1 MKRYLLSSFTIAA
14 AALLVT
20 SCNDEMDN
28 GLKTGDEGTVTF
40 TAQLPSEM
48 GTRAF
53 ADGLTAKHLQYAV
66 YEAGQSTPL
75 KVFGDETTVVGEA
88 EMVNL
93 KKSVTLKLT
102 SGKSYDVIFWADATT
117 DSPYT
122 FNPAS
127 REVSVDYS
135 KVNNNSD
142 NCDAFFK
149 KETITVSGN
158 QSVDVKLTRPFAQ
171 VNIGTDD
178 FDAAKASGLEVTQ
191 TEVVAKAFATLN
203 LATGEV
209 SDEADRTFTMKAI
222 PTASDGE
229 FPVAGGYKYLSMDYL
244 LVGADKAT
252 VDVAFN
258 YGGPQN
264 RTFTNVPVQRNY
276 RTNIYGSLL
285 TNTTDF
291 NVVIEPAFATTN
303 YNLGALYT
311 ASQIGGAV
319 TLSDNVDFD
328 RTIAVQPGK
337 TMSVNLNGKT
347 VKNTTDLWE
356 NPSVPNSWS
365 LFSVRGTD
373 SKLTLSGD
381 GEVIAKANDCYAVD
395 VQDGGHLVIEGG
407 HFNGNIHAVYVLE
420 GVAEIKGGTF
430 EVQQKY
436 PDAEKADEFVL
447 NCYDANREN
456 GTAKIIVTGGTFIG
470 FNPGD
475 CKAEGDGTN
484 FVASG
489 YASIA
494 NGTTAD
500 GRTIWKVVPAVEAT
514 TGAELEGS
522 FKRGSVTTIGTN
534 ISATETIV
542 CKTKSNLVLKN
553 GSVLK
558 VEPTRNAQ
566 NYTLGAYGGSNLSIS
581 GNGSIIAPILINPN
595 PTTSQ
600 ASAIE
605 VGSASK
611 SGTVN
616 IYDNV
621 TFEGNSGA
629 AGSYA
634 LRLINGTANIYGGHF
649 KTAGGSSGNAECIYV
664 QSAQPYRGA
673 AYRQC
678 NLNIYGGVFE
688 TIGDAKY
695 LINCKDEPYKDG
707 KCAIKIMGGIFVGFN
722 PADNTAE
729 GAHTNFVAPGYKS
742 VETTYNGKQAWKVVK
757 E

>member
-1 MKRYLLSSFTIAA
+1 MKRYLLSTFTIAA

-88 EMVNL
+88 EMNNL
-93 KKSVTLKLT
+93 KQTVSLKLT
-102 SGKSYDVIFWADATT
+102 TGKTYDVIFWAADNSAKK
-117 DSPYT
+117 PYT
-122 FNPAS
+122 FDPLTQTVKITYTN
-127 REVSVDYS
+127 VYS
-135 KVNNNSD
+135 NND
-142 NCDAFFK
+142 ICDAFFK

-158 QSVDVKLTRPFAQ
+158 QNVDVKLTRPFAQ

-178 FDAAKASGLEVTQ
+178 FDAATIAGLNLTQ
-191 TEVVAKAFATLN
+191 TQVKATAGDILN
-203 LATGEV
+203 LATGKMEGT
-209 SDEADRTFTMKAI
+209 EATRTFKMKAI
-222 PTASDGE
+222 PTADDGA
-229 FPVAGGYKYLSMDYL
+229 FPVAGYKYLLMAYIPISDT
-244 LVGADKAT
+244 KET
-252 VDVAFN
+252 VDMTFGYN
-258 YGGPQN
+258 GKSTF
-264 RTFTNVPVQRNY
+264 RSFTNVPLQRNY

-285 TNTTDF
+285 TNSVDF
-291 NVVIEPAFATTN
+291 NVVIEPAFSGEFAHEVVSASTFAALKAAVANGQSVDAEKTLVLSGGQSETL
-303 YNLGALYT
+303 NLGD
-311 ASQIGGAV
+311 
-319 TLSDNVDFD
+319 LSISNKNN
-328 RTIAVQPGK
+328 IW
-337 TMSVNLNGKT
+337 SVS
-347 VKNTTDLWE
+347 D
-356 NPSVPNSWS
+356 SDWS
-365 LFSVRGTD
+365 LLSVREN
-373 SKLTLSGD
+373 SSLTITSGAY
-381 GEVIAKANDCYAVD
+381 IAKANDCYAVD
-395 VQDGGHLVIEGG
+395 VQDGGHLVIEDG
-407 HFNGNIHAVYVLE
+407 HFNGNVHAVYVYE

-436 PDAEKADEFVL
+436 SDADKADEFVL

-475 CKAEGDGTN
+475 CKAEGNGTN
-484 FVASG
+484 FVAPG
-489 YASIA
+489 YASIP
-494 NGTTAD
+494 NGTAAD

-514 TGAELEGS
+514 TGAELKGS

-534 ISATETIV
+534 ISATETIE

-558 VEPTRNAQ
+558 VEPTRIAQ
-566 NYTLGAYGGSNLSIS
+566 NYTLGAHGGSNLSIS
-581 GNGSIIAPILINPN
+581 GNGSIIAPVLPD
-595 PTTSQ
+595 PTTYL

-616 IYDNV
+616 IYGNV

-664 QSAQPYRGA
+664 QSSQPSYGA
-673 AYRQC
+673 AYNQC

-688 TIGDAKY
+688 TTGDAKY
-695 LINCKDEPYKDG
+695 LINCLDKPYKDG

>member
-1 MKRYLLSSFTIAA
+1 MKRYLLSTFTIAA

-88 EMVNL
+88 EMNNL
-93 KKSVTLKLT
+93 KQTVSLKLT
-102 SGKSYDVIFWADATT
+102 TGKTYDVIFWAADNSAKK
-117 DSPYT
+117 PYT
-122 FNPAS
+122 FDPLTQTVKIKYTN
-127 REVSVDYS
+127 VYS
-135 KVNNNSD
+135 NND
-142 NCDAFFK
+142 ICDAFFK

-158 QSVDVKLTRPFAQ
+158 QNVDVKLTRPFAQ

-178 FDAAKASGLEVTQ
+178 FDAATIAGLNLTQ
-191 TEVVAKAFATLN
+191 TQVKATAGDILN
-203 LATGEV
+203 LATGKMEGT
-209 SDEADRTFTMKAI
+209 EATRTFKMKAI
-222 PTASDGE
+222 PTADDGA
-229 FPVAGGYKYLSMDYL
+229 FPVAGYKYLLMAYIPISDT
-244 LVGADKAT
+244 KET
-252 VDVAFN
+252 VDMTFGYN
-258 YGGPQN
+258 GKSSF
-264 RTFTNVPVQRNY
+264 RSFTNVPLQRNY

-285 TNTTDF
+285 TNSVDF
-291 NVVIEPAFATTN
+291 NVVIEPAFSGEFAHEVVSASTFAALKAAVANGQSVDAEKTLVLSGGQSETL
-303 YNLGALYT
+303 NLGD
-311 ASQIGGAV
+311 
-319 TLSDNVDFD
+319 LSISN
-328 RTIAVQPGK
+328 
-337 TMSVNLNGKT
+337 
-347 VKNTTDLWE
+347 KNDIW
-356 NPSVPNSWS
+356 SDSDWS
-365 LFSVRGTD
+365 LLSVREN
-373 SKLTLSGD
+373 SSLTITSGAY
-381 GEVIAKANDCYAVD
+381 IAKANDCYAVD
-395 VQDGGHLVIEGG
+395 VQDGGHLVIEDG
-407 HFNGNIHAVYVLE
+407 HFNGNIHAVYVEE
-420 GVAEIKGGTF
+420 GTAEIKGGTF

-436 PDAEKADEFVL
+436 PDADKADEFVL
-447 NCYDANREN
+447 NCYDANRKN

-475 CKAEGDGTN
+475 CKAEGNGTN
-484 FVASG
+484 FVAPG
-489 YASIA
+489 YASIP
-494 NGTTAD
+494 NGTAAD
-500 GRTIWKVVPAVEAT
+500 GRTIWKVVPTVEAT
-514 TGAELEGS
+514 TEAELEGS
-522 FKRGSVTTIGTN
+522 FKRGSVTAISSN
-534 ISATETIV
+534 ISTATITT
-542 CKTKSNLVLKN
+542 CHSKSNLVFKN

-558 VEPTRNAQ
+558 LEPTETGDL
-566 NYTLGAYGGSNLSIS
+566 YTLSVRKNSNLTIS
-581 GNGSIIAPILINPN
+581 GNGSIIAPVLISPN

-600 ASAIE
+600 AAAIE
-605 VGSASK
+605 VGVQAY

-621 TFEGNSGA
+621 TIEGNSGA
-629 AGSYA
+629 AGSHA
-634 LRLINGTANIYGGHF
+634 LKLVNGTANIYGGHF
-649 KTAGGSSGNAECIYV
+649 KTAGGSNGDSECIYL
-664 QSAQPYRGA
+664 QSIKPWGGT
-673 AYRQC
+673 YRQC

-688 TIGDAKY
+688 TTGDAKY

>member
-1 MKRYLLSSFTIAA
+1 MKRYLLSTFTIAA

-88 EMVNL
+88 EMDNL
-93 KKSVTLKLT
+93 KQTVSLKLT
-102 SGKSYDVIFWADATT
+102 TGKTYDVIFWAADNSAKK
-117 DSPYT
+117 PYT
-122 FNPAS
+122 FDPLTQTVKIKYTN
-127 REVSVDYS
+127 VYS
-135 KVNNNSD
+135 NND
-142 NCDAFFK
+142 ICDAFFK

-158 QSVDVKLTRPFAQ
+158 QNVDVKLTRPFAQ

-178 FDAAKASGLEVTQ
+178 FDAATIAGLNLTQ
-191 TEVVAKAFATLN
+191 TQVKATAGDILN
-203 LATGEV
+203 LATGKMEGT
-209 SDEADRTFTMKAI
+209 EATRTFKMKAI
-222 PTASDGE
+222 PTADDGA
-229 FPVAGGYKYLSMDYL
+229 FPVAGYKYLLMAYIPISDT
-244 LVGADKAT
+244 KET
-252 VDVAFN
+252 VDMTFGYN
-258 YGGPQN
+258 GKSSF
-264 RTFTNVPVQRNY
+264 RSFTNVPLQRNY

-285 TNTTDF
+285 TNSVDF
-291 NVVIEPAFATTN
+291 NVVIEPAFSGEFAHEVVSASTFAALKAAVANGQSVDAEKTLVLSGGQSETL
-303 YNLGALYT
+303 NLGD
-311 ASQIGGAV
+311 
-319 TLSDNVDFD
+319 LSISNKNN
-328 RTIAVQPGK
+328 IW
-337 TMSVNLNGKT
+337 SVS
-347 VKNTTDLWE
+347 D
-356 NPSVPNSWS
+356 SDWS
-365 LFSVRGTD
+365 LLSVREN
-373 SKLTLSGD
+373 SSLTITSGAY
-381 GEVIAKANDCYAVD
+381 IAKANDCFAVD
-395 VQDGGHLVIEGG
+395 VQDGGHLVIEDG
-407 HFNGNIHAVYVLE
+407 HFNGNVHAVYVLE

-436 PDAEKADEFVL
+436 SDADKADEFVL
-447 NCYDANREN
+447 NCYDANRKN

-484 FVASG
+484 FVAPG
-489 YASIA
+489 YASIP
-494 NGTTAD
+494 NGTAAD

-514 TGAELEGS
+514 TEAELEGS
-522 FKRGSVTTIGTN
+522 FKRGSVTAISSN
-534 ISATETIV
+534 ISTATITT
-542 CKTKSNLVLKN
+542 CHSKSNLVFKN

-558 VEPTRNAQ
+558 LEPTETGDL
-566 NYTLGAYGGSNLSIS
+566 YTLSVRKNSNLTIS
-581 GNGSIIAPILINPN
+581 GNGSIIAPVLINPN
-595 PTTSQ
+595 PTTSK
-600 ASAIE
+600 AAAIE
-605 VGSASK
+605 VGVPAY

-621 TFEGNSGA
+621 TLEGNSGA

-634 LRLINGTANIYGGHF
+634 LRLVNGTANIYGGHF
-649 KTAGGSSGNAECIYV
+649 KTAGGLNGDSECIFL
-664 QSAQPYRGA
+664 QSIKPQNGT
-673 AYRQC
+673 YRQC

-688 TIGDAKY
+688 TTGDAKY

>member
-1 MKRYLLSSFTIAA
+1 MKRYLLSTFTIAA

-88 EMVNL
+88 EMVDL
-93 KKSVTLKLT
+93 KKSVTLQLT

-122 FNPAS
+122 FDPATQ
-127 REVSVDYS
+127 EVSVDYS

-209 SDEADRTFTMKAI
+209 ADEDERTFTMKAI

-291 NVVIEPAFATTN
+291 NVVIEPAFIGTLGIATDEELADAASHHNRHVQLADNAQLALPTN
-303 YNLGALYT
+303 IAEGVVI
-311 ASQIGGAV
+311 IGG
-319 TLSDNVDFD
+319 
-328 RTIAVQPGK
+328 
-337 TMSVNLNGKT
+337 
-347 VKNTTDLWE
+347 
-356 NPSVPNSWS
+356 
-365 LFSVRGTD
+365 
-373 SKLTLSGD
+373 
-381 GEVIAKANDCYAVD
+381 
-395 VQDGGHLVIEGG
+395 
-407 HFNGNIHAVYVLE
+407 
-420 GVAEIKGGTF
+420 
-430 EVQQKY
+430 
-436 PDAEKADEFVL
+436 
-447 NCYDANREN
+447 
-456 GTAKIIVTGGTFIG
+456 
-470 FNPGD
+470 
-475 CKAEGDGTN
+475 TN
-484 FVASG
+484 
-489 YASIA
+489 
-494 NGTTAD
+494 
-500 GRTIWKVVPAVEAT
+500 
-514 TGAELEGS
+514 
-522 FKRGSVTTIGTN
+522 
-534 ISATETIV
+534 
-542 CKTKSNLVLKN
+542 
-553 GSVLK
+553 SVLK
-558 VEPTRNAQ
+558 IN
-566 NYTLGAYGGSNLSIS
+566 
-581 GNGSIIAPILINPN
+581 NGYQIPN
-595 PTTSQ
+595 
-600 ASAIE
+600 
-605 VGSASK
+605 
-611 SGTVN
+611 
-616 IYDNV
+616 DNV
-621 TFEGNSGA
+621 TFKDVTLARDDSAGTSDGYYLNINSDNVVLDNVKLGIINLIEDV
-629 AGSYA
+629 SYA
-634 LRLINGTANIYGGHF
+634 WGCIYLNGGKTLTVRNTNFTIRAAYGVFAMDPGTTIILENCNFGPKFQFCTNQPGNGKLIARNTTFRGWMSGWSDGYFENCTFDYGDLFYPSARCYGSSVFKDCEFGRYTTATDNRWLPTAPDRKDANGNDIYDYDYAVSCMKQHSIIEFINCRYSDGSAFNKNVFLKGTTDSSGDPDKVIINGTTY
-649 KTAGGSSGNAECIYV
+649 T
-664 QSAQPYRGA
+664 
-673 AYRQC
+673 
-678 NLNIYGGVFE
+678 
-688 TIGDAKY
+688 D
-695 LINCKDEPYKDG
+695 INE
-707 KCAIKIMGGIFVGFN
+707 F
-722 PADNTAE
+722 
-729 GAHTNFVAPGYKS
+729 
-742 VETTYNGKQAWKVVK
+742 TYW
-757 E
+757 

>member
-1 MKRYLLSSFTIAA
+1 MKRYLLSTFTIAA

-88 EMVNL
+88 EMDNL
-93 KKSVTLKLT
+93 KQTVSLKLT
-102 SGKSYDVIFWADATT
+102 TGKTYDVIFWAADNSAKK
-117 DSPYT
+117 PYT
-122 FNPAS
+122 FDPLTQTVKIKYTN
-127 REVSVDYS
+127 VYS
-135 KVNNNSD
+135 NND
-142 NCDAFFK
+142 ICDAFFK
-149 KETITVSGN
+149 KETITISGN
-158 QSVDVKLTRPFAQ
+158 QNVDVKLTRPFAQ

-178 FDAAKASGLEVTQ
+178 FDAATIAGLNLTQ
-191 TEVVAKAFATLN
+191 TQVKATAGDILN
-203 LATGEV
+203 LATGKMEGT
-209 SDEADRTFTMKAI
+209 EATRTFKMKAI
-222 PTASDGE
+222 PTADDGA
-229 FPVAGGYKYLSMDYL
+229 FPVAGYKYLLMAYIPISDT
-244 LVGADKAT
+244 KET
-252 VDVAFN
+252 VDMTFGYN
-258 YGGPQN
+258 GKSTF
-264 RTFTNVPVQRNY
+264 RSFTNVPLQRNY

-285 TNTTDF
+285 TNSVDF
-291 NVVIEPAFATTN
+291 NVVIEPAFSGEFAHEVVSASTFAALKAAVANGQSVDAEKTLVLSGGQSETL
-303 YNLGALYT
+303 NLGD
-311 ASQIGGAV
+311 
-319 TLSDNVDFD
+319 LSISN
-328 RTIAVQPGK
+328 
-337 TMSVNLNGKT
+337 
-347 VKNTTDLWE
+347 KNNIWSD
-356 NPSVPNSWS
+356 SDSDWS
-365 LFSVRGTD
+365 LLSVREN
-373 SKLTLSGD
+373 SSLTITSGAY
-381 GEVIAKANDCYAVD
+381 IAKANDCFAVD
-395 VQDGGHLVIEGG
+395 VQDGGHLVIEDG
-407 HFNGNIHAVYVLE
+407 HFNGNVHAVYVYE

-436 PDAEKADEFVL
+436 SDADKADEFVL
-447 NCYDANREN
+447 NCYDANCKN

-475 CKAEGDGTN
+475 CKAEGNGTN
-484 FVASG
+484 FVAPG
-489 YASIA
+489 YASIP
-494 NGTTAD
+494 NGTAAD

-581 GNGSIIAPILINPN
+581 GNGSIIAPVLINPN

-664 QSAQPYRGA
+664 QSSQPYSGA

-688 TIGDAKY
+688 TTGDAKY

-729 GAHTNFVAPGYKS
+729 GALTNFVAPGYKS

>member
-1 MKRYLLSSFTIAA
+1 MKRYLLSTFTIAA

-75 KVFGDETTVVGEA
+75 KVFGDETTVMGEA
-88 EMVNL
+88 EMNNL
-93 KKSVTLKLT
+93 KQTVSLKLT
-102 SGKSYDVIFWADATT
+102 TGKTYDVIFWADATT

-127 REVSVDYS
+127 QEVSVDYS

-203 LATGEV
+203 LATGKV

-258 YGGPQN
+258 YGGPQS

-291 NVVIEPAFATTN
+291 NVVIEPAFSGEFAHEVVSISTFAALKAAAT
-303 YNLGALYT
+303 A
-311 ASQIGGAV
+311 GGDVKLESAIDFTQVV
-319 TLSDNVDFD
+319 TVDNNKTLTVD
-328 RTIAVQPGK
+328 
-337 TMSVNLNGKT
+337 LNKQN
-347 VKNTTDLWE
+347 VANAADLWDKA
-356 NPSVPNSWS
+356 PNQWS
-365 LFSVRGTD
+365 LFSVRRGST
-373 SKLTLSGD
+373 LTLKGD

-407 HFNGNIHAVYVLE
+407 HYNGNIHAVYVQK
-420 GVAEIKGGTF
+420 GTAEIKGGTF

-436 PDAEKADEFVL
+436 SAEDPDEYVL
-447 NCYDANREN
+447 NCYDANYIN
-456 GTAKIIVTGGTFIG
+456 GTAKIIVSGGTFIG
-470 FNPGD
+470 FNPGN
-475 CKAEGDGTN
+475 CKAEDKNGTN
-484 FVASG
+484 FLAPG
-489 YASIA
+489 YASVA
-494 NGTTAD
+494 DGTTAD
-500 GRTIWKVVPAVEAT
+500 GRVIYKVIQAPTTRSEIINLLSKDGGSICIGSDYEGGAYLSKDGVTASFAISNNAV
-514 TGAELEGS
+514 
-522 FKRGSVTTIGTN
+522 VTPLQKKSQRSTFNIDGTN
-534 ISATETIV
+534 L
-542 CKTKSNLVLKN
+542 NLFGN
-553 GSVLK
+553 GK
-558 VEPTRNAQ
+558 I
-566 NYTLGAYGGSNLSIS
+566 LGPCNVTDSDEGAIWVQGGSTLNISGNLSIE
-581 GNGSIIAPILINPN
+581 GGTGGHLNACVIIFNGTTNIQNGYFHSSIDKNGDSNPCIILAPIKS
-595 PTTSQ
+595 PTVT
-600 ASAIE
+600 
-605 VGSASK
+605 GYSK
-611 SGTVN
+611 
-616 IYDNV
+616 
-621 TFEGNSGA
+621 
-629 AGSYA
+629 
-634 LRLINGTANIYGGHF
+634 
-649 KTAGGSSGNAECIYV
+649 
-664 QSAQPYRGA
+664 
-673 AYRQC
+673 
-678 NLNIYGGVFE
+678 LNIYGGVFE
-688 TIGDAKY
+688 ADGDAKFV
-695 LINCKDEPYKDG
+695 INCQDEDKDRCTVKV
-707 KCAIKIMGGIFVGFN
+707 MGGTFVGFN
-722 PADNTAE
+722 PADNTAD
-729 GAHTNFVAPGYKS
+729 GAHTNYVATGYKS
-742 VETTYNGKQAWKVVK
+742 VETTYNGKQAWKVVR

>member
-1 MKRYLLSSFTIAA
+1 MKRYLLSTFTIAA

-127 REVSVDYS
+127 QEVSVDYS

-258 YGGPQN
+258 YGGPQS
-264 RTFTNVPVQRNY
+264 RTFTNVLVQRNY

-381 GEVIAKANDCYAVD
+381 GDVIAKANDCYAID
-395 VQDGGHLVIEGG
+395 VQGGGHLVIEGG
-407 HFNGNIHAVYVLE
+407 HYNGNIHAVYVTE

-447 NCYDANREN
+447 NCLDENYKN

-475 CKAEGDGTN
+475 CKAEGNGTN
-484 FVASG
+484 FVAPG

-494 NGTTAD
+494 NGTAAD

-514 TGAELEGS
+514 TEAELEGS
-522 FKRGSVTTIGTN
+522 FKRGSVTAISSN
-534 ISATETIV
+534 ISTATITT
-542 CKTKSNLVLKN
+542 CHSKSNLVFKN

-558 VEPTRNAQ
+558 LEPTETGDL
-566 NYTLGAYGGSNLSIS
+566 YTLSVRKNSNLTIS
-581 GNGSIIAPILINPN
+581 GNGSIIAPVLISPN

-600 ASAIE
+600 AAAIE
-605 VGSASK
+605 VGVQAY
-611 SGTVN
+611 SGIVN

-621 TFEGNSGA
+621 TLEGNSGA

-634 LRLINGTANIYGGHF
+634 LRLVNGTANIYGGHF
-649 KTAGGSSGNAECIYV
+649 KTAGGLNGDSECIYL
-664 QSAQPYRGA
+664 QSIKPWRGT
-673 AYRQC
+673 YRQC
-678 NLNIYGGVFE
+678 NLNIYGGIFE
-688 TIGDAKY
+688 TTGDAKY

-729 GAHTNFVAPGYKS
+729 GAHTNFVASGYKS

>member
-1 MKRYLLSSFTIAA
+1 MKRYLLSTFTIAA

-20 SCNDEMDN
+20 SCNDEVNN

-127 REVSVDYS
+127 QEVSVDYS

-203 LATGEV
+203 LATGKV

-291 NVVIEPAFATTN
+291 NVVIEPAFSGEFAHEVVSTDEQLAAAATIPNQRIQLTDGVKVT
-303 YNLGALYT
+303 LPTTIADGVEF
-311 ASQIGGAV
+311 IGGNNTMIKVPNGYILKANNTTFKDV
-319 TLSDNVDFD
+319 TLARDDSNGKTEEKGILVINADDVVLDNVKF
-328 RTIAVQPGK
+328 TIVNQKVGAYGCVYVNRGK
-337 TMSVNLNGKT
+337 TVT
-347 VKNTTDLWE
+347 VKNTKFSIQISYTVYAYDNETTIILENCNFGPKFQYCTNQPGNGKLIARNTTFRGWMSGWSDGYFENCTFKHGDLYYPYARCYGSSVFKDCEFERLSTATDNRWL
-356 NPSVPNSWS
+356 PTAPNRNDGEGNRLYDYDYAVSCMKQHS
-365 LFSVRGTD
+365 IIEFINCRYSDGSAFNKNVFLKGTTD
-373 SKLTLSGD
+373 SSGD
-381 GEVIAKANDCYAVD
+381 PDKVI
-395 VQDGGHLVIEGG
+395 I
-407 HFNGNIHAVYVLE
+407 
-420 GVAEIKGGTF
+420 
-430 EVQQKY
+430 
-436 PDAEKADEFVL
+436 
-447 NCYDANREN
+447 
-456 GTAKIIVTGGTFIG
+456 
-470 FNPGD
+470 
-475 CKAEGDGTN
+475 
-484 FVASG
+484 
-489 YASIA
+489 
-494 NGTTAD
+494 NGTT
-500 GRTIWKVVPAVEAT
+500 
-514 TGAELEGS
+514 
-522 FKRGSVTTIGTN
+522 
-534 ISATETIV
+534 
-542 CKTKSNLVLKN
+542 
-553 GSVLK
+553 
-558 VEPTRNAQ
+558 
-566 NYTLGAYGGSNLSIS
+566 YTD
-581 GNGSIIAPILINPN
+581 IN
-595 PTTSQ
+595 
-600 ASAIE
+600 E
-605 VGSASK
+605 
-611 SGTVN
+611 
-616 IYDNV
+616 
-621 TFEGNSGA
+621 F
-629 AGSYA
+629 
-634 LRLINGTANIYGGHF
+634 
-649 KTAGGSSGNAECIYV
+649 
-664 QSAQPYRGA
+664 
-673 AYRQC
+673 
-678 NLNIYGGVFE
+678 
-688 TIGDAKY
+688 
-695 LINCKDEPYKDG
+695 
-707 KCAIKIMGGIFVGFN
+707 
-722 PADNTAE
+722 
-729 GAHTNFVAPGYKS
+729 
-742 VETTYNGKQAWKVVK
+742 TYW
-757 E
+757 

>member
-1 MKRYLLSSFTIAA
+1 MKRYLLSTFTIAA

-209 SDEADRTFTMKAI
+209 ADEADRTFTMKAI

-347 VKNTTDLWE
+347 VKNATDLWE

-381 GEVIAKANDCYAVD
+381 GDVIAKVNDCYAVD
-395 VQDGGHLVIEGG
+395 VQGGGHLVIDGG
-407 HFNGNIHAVYVLE
+407 HYNGNIHAVYVTE

-447 NCYDANREN
+447 NCLDENYKN

-475 CKAEGDGTN
+475 CKAEGNGTN
-484 FVASG
+484 FVAPG

-500 GRTIWKVVPAVEAT
+500 GRTIWKVVSAVEAT
-514 TGAELEGS
+514 TETELEGS
-522 FKRGSVTTIGTN
+522 FKSGSVTAISSN
-534 ISATETIV
+534 ISTATITT
-542 CKTKSNLVLKN
+542 CHSKSNLVFKN

-558 VEPTRNAQ
+558 LEPTETGSL
-566 NYTLGAYGGSNLSIS
+566 YTLSVRKNSNLTIS
-581 GNGSIIAPILINPN
+581 GNGSIIAPVLINPN
-595 PTTSQ
+595 PTKSQ
-600 ASAIE
+600 AAAIE
-605 VGSASK
+605 VGVQAY
-611 SGTVN
+611 SGIVN

-621 TFEGNSGA
+621 TLEGNSGA

-634 LRLINGTANIYGGHF
+634 LRLVNGTANIYGGHF
-649 KTAGGSSGNAECIYV
+649 KTAGGLNGDSECIYL
-664 QSAQPYRGA
+664 QSIKPWRGT
-673 AYRQC
+673 YRQC

-688 TIGDAKY
+688 TTGDAKY

>member
-1 MKRYLLSSFTIAA
+1 MKRYLLSTFTIAA

-127 REVSVDYS
+127 QEVSVDYS

-203 LATGEV
+203 LATGKV

-291 NVVIEPAFATTN
+291 NVVIEPAFSGEFAHEVVSTDEQLAAAATIPNQRIQLTDGVKVT
-303 YNLGALYT
+303 LPTTIADGVEF
-311 ASQIGGAV
+311 IGGNNTMIKVPNGYILKANNTTFKDV
-319 TLSDNVDFD
+319 TLARDDSNGKTEEKGILVINADDVVLDNVKF
-328 RTIAVQPGK
+328 TIVNQKVGAYGCVYVNRGK
-337 TMSVNLNGKT
+337 TVT
-347 VKNTTDLWE
+347 VKNTKFSIQISYTVYAYDNETTIILENCNFGPKFQYCTNQPGNGKLIARNTTFRGWMSGWSDGYFENCTFKHGDLYYPYARCYGSSVFKDCEFERLSTATDNRWL
-356 NPSVPNSWS
+356 PTAPNRNDGEGNRLYDYDYAVSCMKQHS
-365 LFSVRGTD
+365 IIEFINCRYSDGSAFNKNVFLKGTTD
-373 SKLTLSGD
+373 SSGD
-381 GEVIAKANDCYAVD
+381 PDKVI
-395 VQDGGHLVIEGG
+395 I
-407 HFNGNIHAVYVLE
+407 
-420 GVAEIKGGTF
+420 
-430 EVQQKY
+430 
-436 PDAEKADEFVL
+436 
-447 NCYDANREN
+447 
-456 GTAKIIVTGGTFIG
+456 
-470 FNPGD
+470 
-475 CKAEGDGTN
+475 
-484 FVASG
+484 
-489 YASIA
+489 
-494 NGTTAD
+494 NGTT
-500 GRTIWKVVPAVEAT
+500 
-514 TGAELEGS
+514 
-522 FKRGSVTTIGTN
+522 
-534 ISATETIV
+534 
-542 CKTKSNLVLKN
+542 
-553 GSVLK
+553 
-558 VEPTRNAQ
+558 
-566 NYTLGAYGGSNLSIS
+566 YTD
-581 GNGSIIAPILINPN
+581 IN
-595 PTTSQ
+595 
-600 ASAIE
+600 E
-605 VGSASK
+605 
-611 SGTVN
+611 
-616 IYDNV
+616 
-621 TFEGNSGA
+621 F
-629 AGSYA
+629 
-634 LRLINGTANIYGGHF
+634 
-649 KTAGGSSGNAECIYV
+649 
-664 QSAQPYRGA
+664 
-673 AYRQC
+673 
-678 NLNIYGGVFE
+678 
-688 TIGDAKY
+688 
-695 LINCKDEPYKDG
+695 
-707 KCAIKIMGGIFVGFN
+707 
-722 PADNTAE
+722 
-729 GAHTNFVAPGYKS
+729 
-742 VETTYNGKQAWKVVK
+742 TYW
-757 E
+757 